1 MLKWLV
7 KKQLEAFGRRWDY
20 DTGYV
25 REIVEEAGVGAVLPL
40 QALGK
45 LGSYRKNVPP
55 DAYAGATLTAA
66 KAADC
71 GPCLQLGVS
80 MAEASGVKP
89 QTVRAI
95 LERDYAKL
103 SKEALLGVELA
114 LGTIARDAGGEDA
127 RAEILRRWG
136 RAALVSL
143 AYGIVTAQAYPT
155 FKYAIGHGHACRRV
169 RVGGETIAMHRPQVA

>member
-1 MLKWLV
+1 MFKWFV
-7 KKQLEAFGRRWDY
+7 KKQLETFGRRWGY

-25 REIVEEAGVGAVLPL
+25 REIVDDAGVSAVMPL

-55 DAYAGATLTAA
+55 DVYAGATLTAG

-80 MAEASGVKP
+80 MIAASGVKP
-89 QTVRAI
+89 QTIRAI
-95 LERDYAKL
+95 LERDYARL

-114 LGTIARDAGGEDA
+114 LGTIERDGSGEEA

-136 RAALVSL
+136 RAGLVSL
-143 AYGIVTAQAYPT
+143 AYGIVAAQAYPA
-155 FKYAIGHGHACRRV
+155 FKYAIGHGHACQRV
-169 RVGGETIAMHRPQVA
+169 SVGGESIAVAHPQYA